1 MIFTAY
7 LIFIFAFL
15 LIFHIFY
22 IFFCFFILKINF
34 FVYNNQTCYI
44 LFLYH
49 YILLYLGANM
59 LILKGFKNFLYDLY
73 HNRTAILVILIYIVI
88 TQVLFH
94 TVCPI
99 AIIFGFP
106 CPACGLTRAGIC
118 LLTGRFWSAFYMNP
132 CIFLLVP
139 YFFYLW
145 IFKYILEKKP
155 SFLTPVTISLSI
167 AVISIYIIR
176 IWTHTLPEIS
186 MRGAFVFHYFINIS
200 SFIQTYFHTD
210 YFTIL

>member
-1 MIFTAY
+1 
-7 LIFIFAFL
+7 
-15 LIFHIFY
+15 
-22 IFFCFFILKINF
+22 
-34 FVYNNQTCYI
+34 
-44 LFLYH
+44 
-49 YILLYLGANM
+49 M

-73 HNRTAILVILIYIVI
+73 HNRTTILVILIYIVI

-118 LLTGRFWSAFYMNP
+118 LLTGRFLSAFYMNP
-132 CIFLLVP
+132 CIFLLIP

-210 YFTIL
+210 YFTILWFSVKKIPDNPIFTGLPGNFISFCLCKIIQFVLHQRFCNNTYSDQA